1 MDYVYLVSIFKL
13 YGINMKSFV
22 GIFAIAFGIAMIILG
37 PIAAIWSVNMLF
49 SLAIPTT
56 FDTWVAALII
66 MSIIRGDGISFTSK

>member
-1 MDYVYLVSIFKL
+1 
-13 YGINMKSFV
+13 MKS
-22 GIFAIAFGIAMIILG
+22 AIGLLAILFGIAMIIIG